1 MNYPETLNY
10 FEALERIGIKLGL
23 ENIKKLLSLSGNPE
37 SELDFIH
44 IAGTNGK
51 GSTAAFMA
59 EILKA
64 SGYRV
69 GLYTSPHLVRFEERI
84 SLNGIP
90 ISEER
95 LAKLATYYRDL
106 IEKEKDFS
114 PTFFEVTTA
123 LAFKYFAEEKVKI
136 GVMEAGM
143 GGRLDATNVI
153 KPEAAVITSLSQ
165 DHVQYLG
172 QRLADIAGE
181 KFSIIKPG
189 VAVVA
194 GVGQKI
200 LKEKLKEI
208 CARNKNPLTLLG
220 KDIQYRLFK
229 SDLTGQEFEIHPH
242 TQLDYGHSSKWLGVG
257 ARLKIK
263 LLGLHQLDNAV
274 LAIAGVEILRER
286 GYNITLPQL
295 REGLRNTS
303 WPGRFEKVSTR
314 PYIILDGAHNLE
326 AVKKLKEALRYYFPR
341 RGIVLV
347 LGIMADK
354 NWPLMVRTLA
364 PLARLVITGQ
374 VSGERACPSEKLGQE
389 ALRFTKEV
397 IMSSSIREA
406 LATALDR
413 ASEEEVICVTGSL
426 YVVGEAKQAL

>member
-1 MNYPETLNY
+1 MNYLETLKY
-10 FEALERIGIKLGL
+10 FEALERVGIKLGL
-23 ENIKKLLSLSGNPE
+23 ENIKKLLFLSGNPE
-37 SELDFIH
+37 NELNFIH

-59 EILKA
+59 EILKT

-84 SLNGIP
+84 SVNGKL

-136 GVMEAGM
+136 GIMEVGM

-153 KPEAAVITSLSQ
+153 KPEVAVITKLSQ

-172 QRLADIAGE
+172 QRLSDIAGE

-194 GVGQKI
+194 GVDQKI

-208 CARNKNPLTLLG
+208 CAGNKNPLTLLG
-220 KDIQYRLFK
+220 ENIEYRLIK
-229 SDLTGQEFEIHPH
+229 SDLSGQEFEVK
-242 TQLDYGHSSKWLGVG
+242 GE
-257 ARLKIK
+257 RFKIK
-263 LLGLHQLDNAV
+263 LLGLHQLDNAA

-286 GYNITLPQL
+286 GYNITLAHL
-295 REGLRNTS
+295 RGGLEKTD
-303 WPGRFEKVSTR
+303 WPGRFEVAGTK

-326 AVKKLKEALRYYFPR
+326 AVKKLKEALGYYFPKK
-341 RGIVLV
+341 GIVLV

-354 NWPLMVRTLA
+354 NWPLMVRILT

-374 VSGERACPSEKLGQE
+374 VAGERACPSEKLGHE

-397 IMSSSIREA
+397 IMCPSIREA
-406 LATALDR
+406 LAKAMER
-413 ASEEEVICVTGSL
+413 AGKDEVICVTGSL
-426 YVVGEAKQAL
+426 YVVGEAKQVLGEV